1 MSKSLVMTAGDPCGI
16 GPEVILKALSR
27 PPAGVRL
34 IVAGDLAVFEQ
45 TAARLGRRLPAPPAR
60 LWLQPGR
67 AARAIGGPGP
77 RWSTVEFLDLAH
89 RQRYTPGNPSA
100 ASGQASL
107 DYLDAAIH
115 LLRSGVAEGL
125 VTGPVTKWAI
135 ERAGHPFQGHTEY
148 LAKALGA
155 PAPVMMFVSPR
166 LRVVLL
172 TRHVALREVPRRVTP
187 ALLRHTI
194 RATADGLRRYFGVRR
209 PRLAI
214 CGLNPHAGEAGM
226 FGLEEQRLLAPLL
239 RASRSPLRSR
249 SFATAKQG
257 FGAAGVRLEG
267 PVPADGFF
275 VDPSGYDAVLCWYH
289 DQGLIPFKL
298 LARDSGC
305 QLTLGLPIIR
315 TSPDHGSAP
324 DIAGKNLAHPGSM
337 RYALELAAKLVHAHQ
352 TRTP

>member
-1 MSKSLVMTAGDPCGI
+1 MNNIGSMRHSRTLVMTAGDPCGI

-45 TAARLGRRLPAPPAR
+45 TARRLGRRLAR
-60 LWLQPGR
+60 SS
-67 AARAIGGPGP
+67 AI
-77 RWSTVEFLDLAH
+77 EFLDLAH
-89 RQRYTPGNPSA
+89 RQRYTPGKSGA

-107 DYLDAAIH
+107 DYLDAAMH
-115 LLRSGVAEGL
+115 LLRSGMADGL

-135 ERAGHPFQGHTEY
+135 ERAGHHFHGHTEH

-239 RASRSPLRSR
+239 RSVA
-249 SFATAKQG
+249 G
-257 FGAAGVRLEG
+257 DGVRLEG
-267 PVPADGFF
+267 PVSADGFF

-305 QLTLGLPIIR
+305 QLTLGLPVIR

-352 TRTP
+352 SRTP

>member
-27 PPAGVRL
+27 PLPNRVRVV
-34 IVAGDLAVFEQ
+34 IVGDVAVFKQ
-45 TAARLGRRLPAPPAR
+45 AAARLGRRLPR
-60 LWLQPGR
+60 ENTIEL
-67 AARAIGGPGP
+67 
-77 RWSTVEFLDLAH
+77 LDLAH
-89 RQRYTPGNPSA
+89 RQRYTPGKPGA

-115 LLRSGVAEGL
+115 LLRSGTAGGL

-155 PAPVMMFVSPR
+155 PAPVMMFVSPK

-226 FGLEEQRLLAPLL
+226 FGGEEQRLLAPLL
-239 RASRSPLRSR
+239 RASR
-249 SFATAKQG
+249 
-257 FGAAGVRLEG
+257 FGAVAGDGVRLDG
-267 PVPADGFF
+267 PVSADGFF
-275 VDPSGYDAVLCWYH
+275 VNPSGYDAVLCWYH

-298 LARDSGC
+298 LARDTGC

-352 TRTP
+352 IRTP

>member
-1 MSKSLVMTAGDPCGI
+1 MSKPLVLTAGDPCGI

-27 PPAGVRL
+27 PLPSRVRVV
-34 IVAGDLAVFEQ
+34 IIGDVAVFEQ
-45 TAARLGRRLPAPPAR
+45 TARRLGRRLPR
-60 LWLQPGR
+60 KNT
-67 AARAIGGPGP
+67 I
-77 RWSTVEFLDLAH
+77 EFLDLAH
-89 RQRYTPGNPSA
+89 RQRYAPGKSGA

-115 LLRSGVAEGL
+115 LLRRGRADGL

-135 ERAGHPFQGHTEY
+135 ERAGHSFHGHTEY

-155 PAPVMMFVSPR
+155 PAPVMMFVSPT

-187 ALLRHTI
+187 ALLRHTV
-194 RATADGLRRYFGVRR
+194 RATAEGLRRYFGVRR
-209 PRLAI
+209 PRLAV

-226 FGLEEQRLLAPLL
+226 FGGEEQRLLAPLL
-239 RASRSPLRSR
+239 RACARDGL
-249 SFATAKQG
+249 
-257 FGAAGVRLEG
+257 RLEG
-267 PVPADGFF
+267 PVSADGFF
-275 VDPSGYDAVLCWYH
+275 VNPSGYDAVLCWYH

-298 LARDSGC
+298 LARDTGC

-337 RYALELAAKLVHAHQ
+337 RYALELAARLAHAHQ
-352 TRTP
+352 KRTP